1 MAPAN
6 ASHRPLSIALL
17 VLSVLHTIIIVAAG
31 ALAISVLVSAPFG
44 SSPAISA
51 AIGLIWPTW
60 ISLAFTIPLIAIAA
74 LLVMRSGRLA
84 KWPMAAV
91 LVCTI
96 CVTILCILGAALY
109 TARDPTEFSGFAD
122 DGDCYTYPFTF
133 GFGGSGCYR
142 GSSSSSS
149 SNSSSVNAAE
159 VGDVK
164 SRAVATLALAW
175 LSAGLAIITTI
186 NSIFLVLRAKR
197 DRAAQLAANNASY
210 NQYYASPPAA
220 APAQSAYETAAQLAA
235 NNASYNQ
242 YYAPSPPAAPAQS
255 AYETYGQPPM
265 AQTGAPP
272 YSGGNQYAAPPTTA
286 VI

>member
-1 MAPAN
+1 
-6 ASHRPLSIALL
+6 
-17 VLSVLHTIIIVAAG
+17 
-31 ALAISVLVSAPFG
+31 
-44 SSPAISA
+44 
-51 AIGLIWPTW
+51 
-60 ISLAFTIPLIAIAA
+60 
-74 LLVMRSGRLA
+74 MRSGRLA
-84 KWPMAAV
+84 KWPMAAI

-133 GFGGSGCYR
+133 GFSGSGCYR
-142 GSSSSSS
+142 GSSSST
-149 SNSSSVNAAE
+149 VNRINDSE
-159 VGDVK
+159 VEDVK
-164 SRAVATLALAW
+164 SRAIATLALAW

-210 NQYYASPPAA
+210 NH
-220 APAQSAYETAAQLAA
+220 
-235 NNASYNQ
+235 
-242 YYAPSPPAAPAQS
+242 YYAPPPAPAQS

-272 YSGGNQYAAPPTTA
+272 YTGGNQYAAPPTTA